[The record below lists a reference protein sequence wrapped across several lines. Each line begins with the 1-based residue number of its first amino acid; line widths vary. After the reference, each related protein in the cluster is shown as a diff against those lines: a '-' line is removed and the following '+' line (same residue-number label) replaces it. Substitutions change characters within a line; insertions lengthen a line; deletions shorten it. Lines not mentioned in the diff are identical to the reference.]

1 MADIDWVT
9 VVFDN
14 LLGFLIGTVVLGTLF
29 DLIRRGMDFL
39 WNKRYRGWVL
49 EVTPGDPDRPAYTHD
64 LLWDEVRRFE
74 QSRFECR
81 KFIQSV
87 CSSEGVRLSEGEIPM
102 DQPDSW
108 VFRDKAARRYK
119 FDFRKKPGKPA

>member
-1 MADIDWVT
+1 MADIDWFT
-9 VVFDN
+9 VLRDN
-14 LLGFLIGTVVLGTLF
+14 LLGFMIGTVVLGTAL
-29 DLIRRGMDFL
+29 DMVRRAVEYL
-39 WNKRYRGWVL
+39 LNKRYRGWVL
-49 EVTPGDPDRPAYTHD
+49 EVTPEDPDRPAYTHD

-87 CSSEGVRLSEGEIPM
+87 CTSEGVRLSAGEIAV
-102 DQPDSW
+102 DQPDNW
-108 VFRDKAARRYK
+108 VFRDKAAKRYA